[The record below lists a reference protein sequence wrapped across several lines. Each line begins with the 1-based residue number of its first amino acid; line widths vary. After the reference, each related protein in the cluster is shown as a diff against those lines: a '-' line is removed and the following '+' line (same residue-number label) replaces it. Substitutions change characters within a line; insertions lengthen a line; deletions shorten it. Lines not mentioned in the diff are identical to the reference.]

1 MSYMVPVISKNILKM
16 PLHRDFKPCH
26 FDGKFK
32 AFFNNNYFAARKK
45 SCLFSCMLLLT
56 IFGSL

>member
-1 MSYMVPVISKNILKM
+1 MVPVISKNILKM